1 MASAVTFVSGFSFFF
16 FICSFFAKVAYGV
29 GLSAKSLAH
38 QSKAKK
44 PGHFFLSWH
53 EKPQQYPGSVFLQE
67 LFPSSA
73 LSFSSQLCRK
83 WADLSIRK
91 ENQSHGQVKTQKNI
105 FAAVSEVNF
114 LWCNSLEQDKKSV
127 VQGCRMDMMGG
138 TAAGM
143 LEGGEDG
150 CSCASL
156 QHSECCTAEHQ
167 RHQCSL
173 PSFPGKPTAA
183 GLALHDSRASGV
195 QQLGASQ
202 AG

>member
-1 MASAVTFVSGFSFFF
+1 MVWVYLPSPWLTSQRPKNRVISFCLGMKSHSSILEVFFYKSFSKFGPGLQQSALQPASAG
-16 FICSFFAKVAYGV
+16 A
-29 GLSAKSLAH
+29 LH
-38 QSKAKK
+38 RM
-44 PGHFFLSWH
+44 
-53 EKPQQYPGSVFLQE
+53 
-67 LFPSSA
+67 PSS
-73 LSFSSQLCRK
+73 RK
-83 WADLSIRK
+83 WSDLSIRK
-91 ENQSHGQVKTQKNI
+91 ENQSHGQIKTQKNL